1 MAKKK
6 TNPNKIPIAADS
18 YDIEQI
24 TIDATNRNV
33 LKGWTLIFGAF
44 ASLNSTTTEGL
55 VDLWEK
61 TNTYSTTILSYD
73 DVADSLKYIEK
84 IADIRIPFEQ
94 ISTANIKTKGDLDK
108 FIKRANQNALYAA
121 FAIIAEPIIKEKML
135 PKETISALFSKA
147 YDLEQEIL
155 QKRITLQDILD
166 MLEDEYSICLTEW
179 NNKVKLIRMDG
190 TDNQTTNEHDQERG

>member
-1 MAKKK
+1 MGKKK

-24 TIDATNRNV
+24 TIDATNNNV
-33 LKGWTLIFGAF
+33 MKGWALVFGAF

-61 TNTYSTTILSYD
+61 ANSYSTTIQDYD

-84 IADIRIPFEQ
+84 IAEITIPFEQ

-108 FIKRANQNALYAA
+108 FIRRANQNALYAA
-121 FAIIAEPIIKEKML
+121 FAIIAEPIIQEKML
-135 PKETISALFSKA
+135 PEETISALFRKA
-147 YDLEQEIL
+147 YDLEQEIV
-155 QKRITLQDILD
+155 QKRISLQDILE
-166 MLEDEYSICLTEW
+166 MLEDEYFIRLMEGE
-179 NNKVKLIRMDG
+179 NKVKLCRMD
-190 TDNQTTNEHDQERG
+190 DADHHQEN